1 MAGSKQQLR
10 EDRAIRDAARA
21 LVKADMAHLKQDLS
35 GKSLK
40 DRMFGPVSDG
50 AKDVL
55 ERAGEAADNNR
66 GVLAALVGAVVL
78 WFARNPIMELFS
90 DEYEDDKSDLES
102 LSEQ

>member
-40 DRMFGPVSDG
+40 DRVFGPVGEG

-90 DEYEDDKSDLES
+90 DEDEDDGSETES

>member
-1 MAGSKQQLR
+1 MADAKQQLR

-21 LVKADMAHLKQDLS
+21 LVKADIAHLKHDLS
-35 GKSLK
+35 GKSLG
-40 DRMFGPVSDG
+40 DRLFGSVGEG

-78 WFARNPIMELFS
+78 WFARNPIMELFA
-90 DEYEDDKSDLES
+90 DETEGEDTHPES